1 MEFKS
6 LQYITPNDKGEAI
19 PAILKA
25 LSAGV
30 KWVQFR
36 LKDVSDME
44 FLQLAL
50 EAKVLCDS
58 YGANFI
64 INDRHHLIDEIEPD
78 GIHLGL
84 NDLPISQFKEVHG
97 DKYYVG
103 GTANNISDI
112 SYQYKQGADYI
123 GLGPFNTTETKK
135 NLSPILGKEGYL
147 SVIEEMKQDKVEIP
161 VLAIGGIKISDLES
175 LKDTGVSGIAVSNG
189 LHLTKE
195 KEFVTRVKELWA

>member
-1 MEFKS
+1 MEFKP
-6 LQYITPNDKGEAI
+6 LQYITPNDKEEVIQAT
-19 PAILKA
+19 LKV

-36 LKDVSDME
+36 LKEVSDME

-50 EAKVLCDS
+50 EAKVLCES
-58 YGANFI
+58 YGASFI

-84 NDLPISQFKEVHG
+84 DDFPISEFKEIQG

-103 GTANNISDI
+103 GTANSLSDI
-112 SYQYKQGADYI
+112 KYQYKQGADYI
-123 GLGPFNTTETKK
+123 GLGPFNTTQTKK
-135 NLSPILGKEGYL
+135 NLSPILGNDGYL
-147 SVIEEMKQDKVEIP
+147 RVIKEMRQEKIDIP
-161 VLAIGGIKISDLES
+161 VLAIGGIKISDLEN
-175 LKDTGVSGIAVSNG
+175 LKETGVSGIAVSNG